1 MFGIFIL
8 GFVIGFI
15 AVILLGIMIAT
26 KGLNCS
32 FSEYSKYYNA
42 AWEVKKQ
49 KHNNPDPV
57 VAKIEY
63 DDGRSEELELR

>member
-15 AVILLGIMIAT
+15 ASILLGIMIAT
-26 KGLNCS
+26 IGLNCS
-32 FSEYSKYYNA
+32 FDEYSKYYGA

-49 KHNNPDPV
+49 KHDNPDPV